1 MIKFSLQIL
10 QNVEEEIR
18 SVYEDKSEGLQDY
31 EYIIKTILKS
41 LHELKTHLIKT
52 GFKSKEEEIQ
62 FFKEI
67 KPKIVSRLIYFTTIY
82 NIKAKWPHGGEKK
95 NRKYLNNELSKLKR
109 FFNQNLEFYKY
120 YRTNSTYLDHKFFI
134 RGCLDIKLS
143 LDPHYFQTDL
153 SFSTSHDYNVA
164 KIIANDLIQVYIEDQ
179 LYNNDQKKISDNSTL
194 NWTGSKTAMIELI
207 YALHSQGV
215 LDNGNTDIKVI
226 AKTFE
231 RVFNIELGDFYHTFM
246 EIKSRKINRTK
257 FLDSLCNALIRKM
270 DEKEEL

>member
-10 QNVEEEIR
+10 QNIEEDIQ
-18 SVYEDKSEGLQDY
+18 SVYEDKYEDLQEY
-31 EYIIKTILKS
+31 EYIIKTILKR
-41 LHELKTHLIKT
+41 LLELKKYLLKT
-52 GFKSKEEEIQ
+52 GFKNIDEEIH

-120 YRTNSTYLDHKFFI
+120 YRTNSTYLDHKFFV
-134 RGCLDIKLS
+134 RGCVDIKLN
-143 LDPHYFQTDL
+143 LDPHYFETDHN
-153 SFSTSHDYNVA
+153 FSTSHDYKVA
-164 KIIANDLIQVYIEDQ
+164 KIIANDLIQVYIEDR
-179 LYNNDQKKISDNSTL
+179 LYNNNKKTILDSSTL

-207 YALHSQGV
+207 YALYSQGS
-215 LDNGNTDIKVI
+215 LDNGNADIKVI

-231 RVFNIELGDFYHTFM
+231 RALNIDLGDFYHTFM
-246 EIKSRKINRTK
+246 ELKARKINRTK
-257 FLDSLCNALIRKM
+257 FIDNLRDALIRKM
-270 DEKEEL
+270 DEKDER